1 MFKTRCPKL
10 NHLLRMKIREIT
22 DAIEQYAPLRLQEE
36 WDNAGIQVGDPEDD
50 ITGILLCTDATE
62 AVVAEAITLG
72 YNLVIAH
79 HPLIFRGLK
88 KIMGRTP
95 VERTVAMAIKHDITI
110 YSAHTNMDSAWQ
122 GVSFRMADKIGMTD
136 VTFLDDNPV
145 APYGQQG
152 STSAGCGVIG
162 NIEPTS
168 AREVLKRVK
177 AAFEVGAV
185 RYSGDADTLVSRVA
199 LCGGAGGFLLDKA
212 VEMGAQLYVTA
223 DMRYHDFLDN
233 SQRIVTADI
242 GHYESEHFTKE
253 IFLEIIQKK
262 NPTFAVAFS
271 KDEANQVNYL

>member
-1 MFKTRCPKL
+1 
-10 NHLLRMKIREIT
+10 MKIKEIT

-36 WDNAGIQVGDPEDD
+36 WDNAGIQVGDPETDV
-50 ITGILLCTDATE
+50 TGVLLCTDATE
-62 AVVAEAITLG
+62 AVVAEAIDRG
-72 YNLVIAH
+72 YNLVISH

-95 VERTVAMAIKHDITI
+95 VERAVVMAIKNDITI

-122 GVSFRMADKIGMTD
+122 GVSFRMAEKIGMTE
-136 VTFLDDNPV
+136 VQFLDNNPV
-145 APYGQQG
+145 QPYGDQA
-152 STSAGCGVIG
+152 SETAGCGVIG
-162 NIEPTS
+162 NIQPAL

-177 AAFEVGAV
+177 DAFEVGAV
-185 RYSGDADTLVSRVA
+185 RYSGDGDRMVSRVA

-212 VEMGAQLYVTA
+212 VEQGAQLYVTA

-233 SQRIVTADI
+233 AQRIVVADI

-262 NPTFAVAFS
+262 SPTFAVAFA
-271 KDEANQVNYL
+271 KNETNQVNYL

>member
-1 MFKTRCPKL
+1 MI
-10 NHLLRMKIREIT
+10 IRDIT

-36 WDNAGIQVGDPEDD
+36 WDNAGIQVGDPEAEV
-50 ITGILLCTDATE
+50 TGVLLCTDATE
-62 AVVAEAITLG
+62 AVVSEAIDRG
-72 YNLVIAH
+72 FNLVISH

-122 GVSFRMADKIGMTD
+122 GVSFRMADKIGMTGG
-136 VTFLDDNPV
+136 TFLDDNRV
-145 APYGQQG
+145 DPYGDG
-152 STSAGCGVIG
+152 DSTQAGCGVIG
-162 NIEPTS
+162 DIEPMT

-177 AAFEVGAV
+177 EAFEVGAV
-185 RYSGDADTLVSRVA
+185 RYSGNADTMVSRVA

-212 VEMGAQLYVTA
+212 VQLGAQLYVTA

-233 SQRIVTADI
+233 SQRIVVADI

-262 NPTFAVAFS
+262 NPTFAVAFA
-271 KDEANQVNYL
+271 KNETNQVNYL

>member
-1 MFKTRCPKL
+1 
-10 NHLLRMKIREIT
+10 MKIREIT

-36 WDNAGIQVGDPEDD
+36 WDNAGIQVGDPDAD
-50 ITGILLCTDATE
+50 ITGVLLCTDATE
-62 AVVAEAITLG
+62 AVVAEAIEWG
-72 YNLVIAH
+72 FNLVIAH

-95 VERTVAMAIKHDITI
+95 VERAVAMAIKHDITI

-122 GVSFRMADKIGMTD
+122 GVSFRMADKIGMTN
-136 VTFLDDNPV
+136 VQFLDDNRV
-145 APYGQQG
+145 DPYGEQQ

-162 NIEPTS
+162 DIEPMA
-168 AREVLKRVK
+168 AREVMKRVK
-177 AAFEVGAV
+177 EAFEVGAV
-185 RYSGDADTLVSRVA
+185 RYSGDGDRIVTHVA

-212 VEMGAQLYVTA
+212 VAMGAQLYVTA

-233 SQRIVTADI
+233 AQRIVVADI

-262 NPTFAVAFS
+262 NPTFAVDFA
-271 KDEANQVNYL
+271 KKETNQVNYL

>member
-1 MFKTRCPKL
+1 MR
-10 NHLLRMKIREIT
+10 IREIT

-36 WDNAGIQVGDPEDD
+36 WDNAGIQVGDPDAA
-50 ITGILLCTDATE
+50 ITGVLLCTDATE
-62 AVVAEAITLG
+62 AVVAEAIDRG
-72 YNLVIAH
+72 FNLVIAH

-95 VERTVAMAIKHDITI
+95 VERAVAMAIKHDITI

-122 GVSFRMADKIGMTD
+122 GVSFRMADKIGMTN
-136 VTFLDDNPV
+136 VEFLDDNPV
-145 APYGQQG
+145 DPYGEQE

-162 NIEPTS
+162 DIEPMA

-185 RYSGDADTLVSRVA
+185 RYSGDGGKLVSRVA

-212 VEMGAQLYVTA
+212 VAMGAQLYVTA

-233 SQRIVTADI
+233 SQRIVVADI

-262 NPTFAVAFS
+262 NPTFAVDFA
-271 KDEANQVNYL
+271 KNETNQVNYL

>member
-1 MFKTRCPKL
+1 MQ
-10 NHLLRMKIREIT
+10 IREIT

-36 WDNAGIQVGDPEDD
+36 WDNAGIQVGDPDAE
-50 ITGILLCTDATE
+50 ITGVLLCTDATE
-62 AVVAEAITLG
+62 AVVAEAIERG
-72 YNLVIAH
+72 FNLVIAH

-95 VERTVAMAIKHDITI
+95 VERAVAMAIKHDVTI

-122 GVSFRMADKIGMTD
+122 GVSFRMADKIGMTN
-136 VTFLDDNPV
+136 VKFLDDNAV
-145 APYGQQG
+145 DPYGEQE

-162 NIEPTS
+162 DIAPMA

-185 RYSGDADTLVSRVA
+185 RYSGDGDTLVSRVA

-212 VEMGAQLYVTA
+212 VAMGAQLYVTA

-233 SQRIVTADI
+233 AQRIVVADI

-262 NPTFAVAFS
+262 NPTFAVDFA
-271 KDEANQVNYL
+271 KKETNQVNYL

>member
-1 MFKTRCPKL
+1 
-10 NHLLRMKIREIT
+10 MKIREIT

-36 WDNAGIQVGDPEDD
+36 WDNAGIQVGDPEAD
-50 ITGILLCTDATE
+50 ITGVLLCTDATE
-62 AVVAEAITLG
+62 SVINEAITLG
-72 YNLVIAH
+72 YNLVISH

-136 VTFLDDNPV
+136 VRFLDDNQV
-145 APYGQQG
+145 EPYGEQEN
-152 STSAGCGVIG
+152 TSAGCGVIG
-162 NIEPTS
+162 NIEPMP

-177 AAFEVGAV
+177 DAFQVGAV
-185 RYSGDADTLVSRVA
+185 RYSGDGECMVSRVA

-212 VEMGAQLYVTA
+212 VQAGAQLYVTA
-223 DMRYHDFLDN
+223 DMRYHDFLDWH
-233 SQRIVTADI
+233 QRIVVADI

-262 NPTFAVAFS
+262 SPNFAVAFA
-271 KDEANQVNYL
+271 KNEINQVNYL

>member
-1 MFKTRCPKL
+1 MR
-10 NHLLRMKIREIT
+10 IREIT

-36 WDNAGIQVGDPEDD
+36 WDNAGIQVGNPEAE
-50 ITGILLCTDATE
+50 ITGVLLCTDATE
-62 AVVAEAITLG
+62 VVVAEAIALG
-72 YNLVIAH
+72 YNLVISH

-136 VTFLDDNPV
+136 VQFLDDNAVP
-145 APYGQQG
+145 PYGDMNCA
-152 STSAGCGVIG
+152 TAGCGVIG
-162 NIEPTS
+162 NIEPMS
-168 AREVLKRVK
+168 ARDALKRVK
-177 AAFEVGAV
+177 AAFEVGAIK
-185 RYSGDADTLVSRVA
+185 YSGDAESMVSRVA

-233 SQRIVTADI
+233 NQRIVVADI

-262 NPTFAVAFS
+262 NPTFAVAFA
-271 KDEANQVNYL
+271 KKELNQVNYL

>member
-1 MFKTRCPKL
+1 
-10 NHLLRMKIREIT
+10 MKIREIT

-36 WDNAGIQVGDPEDD
+36 WDNAGIQVGDPEAD
-50 ITGILLCTDATE
+50 ISGVLLCTDATE
-62 AVVAEAITLG
+62 AVVAEAIERG
-72 YNLVIAH
+72 FNLVIAH

-95 VERTVAMAIKHDITI
+95 VERAVAMAIKHDITI

-122 GVSFRMADKIGMTD
+122 GVSFRMADKIGMTN
-136 VTFLDDNPV
+136 VVFLDDNPV
-145 APYGQQG
+145 DPYGEQE
-152 STSAGCGVIG
+152 STSAGGGVIG
-162 NIEPTS
+162 DIEPME
-168 AREVLKRVK
+168 AREVLQRVK

-185 RYSGDADTLVSRVA
+185 RYCGDANRIVTRVA

-212 VEMGAQLYVTA
+212 VNMGAQLYVTA

-233 SQRIVTADI
+233 WQRIVVADI

-262 NPTFAVAFS
+262 NPTFAVDFA
-271 KDEANQVNYL
+271 KKETNQVNYL

>member
-1 MFKTRCPKL
+1 MR
-10 NHLLRMKIREIT
+10 IREIC

-36 WDNAGIQVGDPEDD
+36 WDNAGIQVGDPDAD
-50 ITGILLCTDATE
+50 ITGVLLCTDATE
-62 AVVAEAITLG
+62 AVVAEAIERG
-72 YNLVIAH
+72 FNLVIAH

-122 GVSFRMADKIGMTD
+122 GVSFRMADKIGMTN
-136 VTFLDDNPV
+136 VQFLDDNPV
-145 APYGQQG
+145 APYGEQE

-162 NIEPTS
+162 DIEPM
-168 AREVLKRVK
+168 AACEVLKRVK
-177 AAFEVGAV
+177 AAFEVGAI
-185 RYSGDADTLVSRVA
+185 RYCGDVNRLVSRVA
-199 LCGGAGGFLLDKA
+199 LCGGAGGFLLEKA
-212 VEMGAQLYVTA
+212 VEQGAQLYVTA

-233 SQRIVTADI
+233 ASRIVVADI

-262 NPTFAVAFS
+262 NPTFAVDFA
-271 KDEANQVNYL
+271 KKEINQVNYL

>member
-1 MFKTRCPKL
+1 MR
-10 NHLLRMKIREIT
+10 IREIT

-36 WDNAGIQVGDPEDD
+36 WDNAGIQVGNPEAE
-50 ITGILLCTDATE
+50 ITGVLLCTDATE
-62 AVVAEAITLG
+62 VVVAEAIALG
-72 YNLVIAH
+72 YNLVISH

-136 VTFLDDNPV
+136 VQFLDDNAVP
-145 APYGQQG
+145 PYGDMNCA
-152 STSAGCGVIG
+152 TAGCGVIG
-162 NIEPTS
+162 NIEPMS
-168 AREVLKRVK
+168 ARDALKRVK
-177 AAFEVGAV
+177 AAFEVGAI
-185 RYSGDADTLVSRVA
+185 RYSGDAESMVSRVA

-233 SQRIVTADI
+233 SQRIVVADI

-262 NPTFAVAFS
+262 NPTFAVAFA
-271 KDEANQVNYL
+271 KKELNQVNYL

>member
-1 MFKTRCPKL
+1 
-10 NHLLRMKIREIT
+10 MKIREIT

-36 WDNAGIQVGDPEDD
+36 WDNAGIQVGDPEAD
-50 ITGILLCTDATE
+50 ITGVLLCTDATE
-62 AVVAEAITLG
+62 AVVAEAISRG
-72 YNLVIAH
+72 FNLVISH

-95 VERTVAMAIKHDITI
+95 VERAVAMAIKHDITI

-122 GVSFRMADKIGMTD
+122 GVSFRMAQKIGMTD
-136 VTFLDDNPV
+136 VKFLDDNEV
-145 APYGQQG
+145 MPYGDIG
-152 STSAGCGVIG
+152 CITAGCGVIG
-162 NIEPTS
+162 DIKPMT
-168 AREVLKRVK
+168 AREVLERVK

-185 RYSGDADTLVSRVA
+185 RYSGDSDRLVTRVA

-212 VEMGAQLYVTA
+212 VAAGAQLYVTA

-233 SQRIVTADI
+233 SQRIVVADI

-262 NPTFAVAFS
+262 NPTFAVAFA
-271 KDEANQVNYL
+271 KNEVNQVNYL

>member
-1 MFKTRCPKL
+1 MR
-10 NHLLRMKIREIT
+10 IREIT

-36 WDNAGIQVGDPEDD
+36 WDNAGIQVGNPEAD
-50 ITGILLCTDATE
+50 ITGVLLCTDATE
-62 AVVAEAITLG
+62 VVVAEAIALG
-72 YNLVIAH
+72 YNLVISH

-136 VTFLDDNPV
+136 VQFLDDNAVP
-145 APYGQQG
+145 PYGDMNCA
-152 STSAGCGVIG
+152 TAGCGVIG
-162 NIEPTS
+162 NIEPMS
-168 AREVLKRVK
+168 AHDALKRVK
-177 AAFEVGAV
+177 AAFEVGAI
-185 RYSGDADTLVSRVA
+185 RYSGDAESMVSRVA

-233 SQRIVTADI
+233 AQRIVVADI

-262 NPTFAVAFS
+262 NPTFAVDFA
-271 KDEANQVNYL
+271 KKETNQVNYL

>member
-1 MFKTRCPKL
+1 
-10 NHLLRMKIREIT
+10 MKIREIT

-36 WDNAGIQVGDPEDD
+36 WDNAGIQVGDPEAE

-62 AVVAEAITLG
+62 AVVSEAIGLG
-72 YNLVIAH
+72 FNLVISH

-95 VERTVAMAIKHDITI
+95 VERAVAMAIKHDVTI

-122 GVSFRMADKIGMTD
+122 GVSFRMADKIGMTNL
-136 VTFLDDNPV
+136 TFLDGNCV
-145 APYGQQG
+145 EPYGEVDCA
-152 STSAGCGVIG
+152 TAGCGVIG
-162 NIEPTS
+162 DIDPMP

-177 AAFEVGAV
+177 EAFEVGAV
-185 RYSGDADTLVSRVA
+185 RYSGDGDRMVSRVA

-212 VEMGAQLYVTA
+212 VEAGAQLYVTA

-233 SQRIVTADI
+233 SQRIVVADI

-262 NPTFAVAFS
+262 NPTFAVAFA
-271 KDEANQVNYL
+271 KNEANQVNYL

>member
-1 MFKTRCPKL
+1 
-10 NHLLRMKIREIT
+10 MKIKEIT
-22 DAIEQYAPLRLQEE
+22 DAIEQFAPLRLQEE
-36 WDNAGIQVGDPEDD
+36 WDNAGIQVGDPEAQV
-50 ITGILLCTDATE
+50 TGVLLCTDATE
-62 AVVAEAITLG
+62 AVVGEAVSRG
-72 YNLVIAH
+72 FNLVIAH

-95 VERTVAMAIKHDITI
+95 VERAVAMAIKNDITI
-110 YSAHTNMDSAWQ
+110 YCAHTNMDSAWQ

-136 VTFLDDNPV
+136 VEFLDANAVP
-145 APYGQQG
+145 AYGDQQ
-152 STSAGCGVIG
+152 SATAGCGVIG
-162 NIEPTS
+162 DIEPMP

-185 RYSGDADTLVSRVA
+185 RYSGDGGTIVNRVA

-212 VEMGAQLYVTA
+212 VEQGAQLYITA

-271 KDEANQVNYL
+271 ESETNQVNYL

>member
-1 MFKTRCPKL
+1 
-10 NHLLRMKIREIT
+10 MKIREIT

-36 WDNAGIQVGDPEDD
+36 WDNAGIQVGDPEAV
-50 ITGILLCTDATE
+50 ITGVLLCTDATE
-62 AVVAEAITLG
+62 AVVAEAVKLG
-72 YNLVIAH
+72 YNLVISH

-95 VERTVAMAIKHDITI
+95 VERTVAMAIKHDVTI
-110 YSAHTNMDSAWQ
+110 YSAHTNLDSAWQ

-136 VTFLDDNPV
+136 IEFLDGNRV
-145 APYGQQG
+145 EPYGEQA

-162 NIEPTS
+162 NIEPMP
-168 AREVLKRVK
+168 AREVLKKVK
-177 AAFEVGAV
+177 EAFEVSAI
-185 RYSGDADTLVSRVA
+185 RYSGDGDRMVSRVA

-212 VEMGAQLYVTA
+212 VELGAQLYVTA

-233 SQRIVTADI
+233 SQRIVVADI
-242 GHYESEHFTKE
+242 GHYESEHYTKE

-271 KDEANQVNYL
+271 KSETNQVNYL

>member
-1 MFKTRCPKL
+1 MQ
-10 NHLLRMKIREIT
+10 IREIT

-36 WDNAGIQVGDPEDD
+36 WDNAGIQVGDPDAE
-50 ITGILLCTDATE
+50 ITGVLLCTDATE
-62 AVVAEAITLG
+62 AVVAEAIERG
-72 YNLVIAH
+72 FNLVIAH

-95 VERTVAMAIKHDITI
+95 VERAVAMAIKHDVTI

-122 GVSFRMADKIGMTD
+122 GVSFRMADKIGMTN
-136 VTFLDDNPV
+136 VKFLDDNAV
-145 APYGQQG
+145 DPYGEQE

-162 NIEPTS
+162 DIAPMA

-177 AAFEVGAV
+177 AAFEVGAL
-185 RYSGDADTLVSRVA
+185 RYSGDGDTLVSRVA

-212 VEMGAQLYVTA
+212 VAMGAQLYVTA

-233 SQRIVTADI
+233 AQRIVVADI

-262 NPTFAVAFS
+262 NPTFAVDFA
-271 KDEANQVNYL
+271 KKETNQVNYL

>member
-1 MFKTRCPKL
+1 MI
-10 NHLLRMKIREIT
+10 IRDIT

-36 WDNAGIQVGDPEDD
+36 WDNAGIQVGSPEAEV
-50 ITGILLCTDATE
+50 TGVLLCTDATE
-62 AVVAEAITLG
+62 AVVSEAIDRG
-72 YNLVIAH
+72 FNLVISH

-122 GVSFRMADKIGMTD
+122 GVSFRMADKIGMTG
-136 VTFLDDNPV
+136 VTFLDDNRV
-145 APYGQQG
+145 DPYGDG
-152 STSAGCGVIG
+152 DSTQAGCGVIG
-162 NIEPTS
+162 DIEPMT

-177 AAFEVGAV
+177 EAFEVGAV
-185 RYSGDADTLVSRVA
+185 RYSGNADTMVSRVA

-212 VEMGAQLYVTA
+212 VQLGAQLYVTA

-233 SQRIVTADI
+233 SQRIVVADI

-262 NPTFAVAFS
+262 NPTFAVAFA
-271 KDEANQVNYL
+271 KNETNQVNYL